1 MLHYPRR
8 ANSVSQMAWTE
19 HYYRQ
24 LVDEMVATP
33 AIMTETWQA
42 MNVRGS
48 AIHRMHELE
57 DMTIVV
63 PFPALWDGPMF
74 MAPDLPWAE
83 DHFNERV
90 SGIPYNPPPSAAEW
104 PYAVRGNAD
113 HMTATRY
120 DHTYPE
126 RFWPRRAGAV
136 RGSHGRMF
144 TLYGDMT
151 GDDRQGIRFEYGD
164 LSDVVALLVRDR
176 HTRQAY
182 LPVWF
187 PEDTGAERNGKAIRV
202 PCTLGYH
209 FMIRD
214 GELSC
219 RYYLRSCDVYR
230 HLNNDVYMAS
240 RLMSWVAN
248 AVNHYTALDF
258 DEDHAEHNGNTCPPD
273 VSVGRLLVHVAS
285 LHLFVADVPKLKARM
300 S

>member
-1 MLHYPRR
+1 MQWNETNYG
-8 ANSVSQMAWTE
+8 
-19 HYYRQ
+19 Q
-24 LVDEMVATP
+24 LIDSLIFTP
-33 AIMTETWQA
+33 AIMTDTWQA

-48 AIHRMHELE
+48 KLHAMHEME

-63 PFPALWDGPMF
+63 PHPATWDGPMF
-74 MAPDLPWAE
+74 MAPDLPWAS

-90 SGIPYNPPPSAAEW
+90 SGIPYNPPPSAARW
-104 PYAVRGNAD
+104 PHAVRGNAD
-113 HMTATRY
+113 HTTGTEY

-126 RFWPRRAGAV
+126 RFWPRHAGNRYPVTYNA
-136 RGSHGRMF
+136 GKNTPHH
-144 TLYGDMT
+144 
-151 GDDRQGIRFEYGD
+151 GIRFDYGD

-176 HTRQAY
+176 GTRQAY

-187 PEDTGAERNGKAIRV
+187 PEDTGAERDGKPIRV

-209 FMIRD
+209 FMIRN

-230 HLNNDVYMAS
+230 HLNNDIYMAS
-240 RLMSWVAN
+240 RLMGWVAD

-273 VSVGRLLVHVAS
+273 VTVGRLLIHVAS
-285 LHLFVADVPKLKARM
+285 LHLFVADVPKLKERM

>member
-1 MLHYPRR
+1 MTW
-8 ANSVSQMAWTE
+8 NESN
-19 HYYRQ
+19 YRQ
-24 LVDEMVATP
+24 LVDELVATQP
-33 AIMTETWQA
+33 IMTETWQA

-48 AIHRMHELE
+48 VAHRMHELE

-63 PFPALWDGPMF
+63 PLPALWDGPMF

-104 PYAVRGNAD
+104 PHAVRGNAD
-113 HMTATRY
+113 HTTGTEY

-126 RFWPRRAGAV
+126 RFWPRFANEGQTRPN
-136 RGSHGRMF
+136 GRQVF
-144 TLYGDMT
+144 VPHN
-151 GDDRQGIRFEYGD
+151 GIRFEYGN

-176 HTRQAY
+176 GTRQAY

-187 PEDTGAERNGKAIRV
+187 PEDTGAERDGKAIRV

-230 HLNNDVYMAS
+230 HLNNDVYMAA
-240 RLMSWVAN
+240 RLIAWVAD
-248 AVNHYTALDF
+248 AVNHYTALDY
-258 DEDHAEHNGNTCPPD
+258 DEGQLPISPIPADITP
-273 VSVGRLLVHVAS
+273 GRLVMHIAS
-285 LHLFVADVPKLKARM
+285 LHLFVADVPKLKERM